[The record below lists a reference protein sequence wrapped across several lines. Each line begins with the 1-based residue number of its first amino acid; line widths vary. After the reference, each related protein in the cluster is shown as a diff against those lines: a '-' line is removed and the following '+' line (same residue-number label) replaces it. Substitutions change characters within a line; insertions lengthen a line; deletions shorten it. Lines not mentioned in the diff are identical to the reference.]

1 MRSALVAATAT
12 LLAAGPVRADPPLV
26 EGLAGALRGCEEWV
40 LNPRSWAEG
49 TAPFVSAVGLAETM
63 GEVEAVDEASLPP
76 KPLRRANHFW
86 RINSTLTAG
95 YVLVVSDQL
104 PMCHITG
111 GGDVDLQPV
120 AEEVLGAAA
129 FSRRWEKLSDEIKGE
144 MKTTFFRNREDP
156 DFSLVVSRA
165 ATAGQRLDRV
175 QVIATA
181 IYQVGARRR

>member
-1 MRSALVAATAT
+1 MAA
-12 LLAAGPVRADPPLV
+12 PVQAQSNLQRGF
-26 EGLAGALRGCEEWV
+26 EGALRGCEEWV
-40 LNPRSWAEG
+40 LNPASWADG
-49 TAPFVSAVGLAETM
+49 VGPFLKTVGLGDQM
-63 GEVEAVDEASLPP
+63 GLVERVEEVNLPP
-76 KPLRRANHFW
+76 KQLRKGNHYW
-86 RINSTLTAG
+86 RINSTPTAG
-95 YVLVVSDQL
+95 YILVVSDQL

-129 FSRRWEKLSDEIKGE
+129 FSKRWEKLSDEIKGE

-156 DFSLVVSRA
+156 DFALVVSRA

-181 IYQVGARRR
+181 IYQTGARRR